1 MFIGRHR
8 ELRDLQ
14 EGQESPGS
22 ELCVL
27 YGRRRIGKSTL
38 LEEFVRDKPAF
49 FYLAGRE
56 PKSRQLARFVRELGD
71 AIDDPLT
78 GRVRVSSW
86 DRHAGLCFEQFVK
99 DHASLV
105 ATALGHELRETG
117 TFWQRPTKRKAG
129 VQIDAMIGCTDGV
142 TLVCECKWSRT
153 RIGTNAVD
161 QLRERATLY
170 PNTRGETLR
179 LVLVAAN
186 GVTKGVLRQG
196 DICVVTL
203 DDLFVDL

>member
-1 MFIGRHR
+1 MRFYFTFIDPNL
-8 ELRDLQ
+8 E
-14 EGQESPGS
+14 
-22 ELCVL
+22 
-27 YGRRRIGKSTL
+27 RIQRAHDALT
-38 LEEFVRDKPAF
+38 FDDIT
-49 FYLAGRE
+49 
-56 PKSRQLARFVRELGD
+56 QGD
-71 AIDDPLT
+71 
-78 GRVRVSSW
+78 W

-99 DHASLV
+99 DHASLI